1 MTPLDI
7 WLLWCMF
14 IVALAM
20 IEYAILLTIRYGKL
34 SKVDVSGK
42 GMDKTGRE
50 KKCKKIDRYALMFFM
65 AINLMTIGTYFYVY
79 Y

>member
-1 MTPLDI
+1 
-7 WLLWCMF
+7 MF

-34 SKVDVSGK
+34 GEVDK
-42 GMDKTGRE
+42 DKTKRE
-50 KKCKKIDRYALMFFM
+50 KKCKKVDKYAMSFFTVM
-65 AINLMTIGTYFYVY
+65 NVMTICTYLYIY

>member
-1 MTPLDI
+1 
-7 WLLWCMF
+7 MF

-34 SKVDVSGK
+34 SKVDVNGQGK
-42 GMDKTGRE
+42 DKTERE
-50 KKCKKIDRYALMFFM
+50 KKCKKIDRYAIILFM
-65 AINLMTIGTYFYVY
+65 AINLVTIVTYFYIY

>member
-7 WLLWCMF
+7 WLLWCIF
-14 IVALAM
+14 VVALAM

-34 SKVDVSGK
+34 SKVGENGQGK
-42 GMDKTGRE
+42 DKTKRE
-50 KKCKKIDRYALMFFM
+50 KKCKKIDKYAIMFFM
-65 AINLMTIGTYFYVY
+65 VINLMTIGTYFYVY